1 MVVFYLTTGH
11 FCLCKAFITVWFRFK
26 CAWTSSGGVKAIDW
40 FSETSAKRALLNS
53 SRKRNSV
60 PHRLI
65 DPTPQA
71 HSSQV
76 PAWLPHD
83 DGLVLAQGGHRLRVQ
98 VQVCLHQL
106 GRRQRHP
113 LVQ

>member
-1 MVVFYLTTGH
+1 MR
-11 FCLCKAFITVWFRFK
+11 KALIKVGVRFK
-26 CAWTSSGGVKAIDW
+26 CACTSSGGVKAIHW
-40 FSETSAKRALLNS
+40 FSDTWAKWALLNS

-98 VQVCLHQL
+98 VQVGLHQL
-106 GRRQRHP
+106 GRR
-113 LVQ
+113 